1 MDPFEL
7 EEQSDTKSKSNWF
20 SETNIK
26 LLTAV
31 LALIAVVLNL
41 FGRSPKAVW
50 ILGSLAGVLLS
61 WAICSWMLS
70 LLRRFG
76 RWRGNRRYVAKEYQ
90 NLLRMFER
98 LEMFMSREDT
108 RSFRYLL
115 HNASSYR
122 VDAID
127 QICAS
132 DYLEGWMNCFKLIL
146 GNPCHSVTEF
156 LARCREFTTIVTNF
170 NKDYVM
176 KIQPGI
182 EKNTT
187 LPESYIDNFEL
198 FRERF
203 GLYLHEL
210 EQWLETVTKET
221 ATRVSHQEF
230 CQCVPHRSFERVKSF
245 LKGRTVSTRA

>member
-1 MDPFEL
+1 VC
-7 EEQSDTKSKSNWF
+7 SSNAY
-20 SETNIK
+20 

-50 ILGSLAGVLLS
+50 ILGILAGVLLS
-61 WAICSWMLS
+61 WVLGSWILS
-70 LLRRFG
+70 LVRRFG
-76 RWRGNRRYVAKEYQ
+76 LWYGNKRYVAKEYQ

-98 LEMFMSREDT
+98 WKMFMSREDA

-132 DYLEGWMNCFKLIL
+132 DYLEGWMECFTLSL
-146 GNPCHSVTEF
+146 SSPCHSVTDF

-170 NKDYVM
+170 NKDYVI
-176 KIQPGI
+176 KTQLSI
-182 EKNTT
+182 EKSTT
-187 LPESYIDNFEL
+187 LPESCIENFEF

-203 GLYLHEL
+203 GLYIHEL
-210 EQWLETVTKET
+210 EQWLETVAKET

-245 LKGRTVSTRA
+245 LKGRTGSTRA